1 VATNPLID
9 IRNGR
14 LAKAASLRALGL
26 NPYPSVS
33 RRSHY
38 AKTILDEFATLEGKT
53 ATVAGRMMSWR
64 KQGAL
69 AFAHIQD
76 QTGKLQL
83 FLRRNLVQPTDKD
96 TARLGYAE
104 TNLLDLGDIVEA
116 TGKVV
121 RTERGEISILVDEL
135 RLLTKAIRPLPDQWA
150 GLKDREQVLRKR
162 YLDTTLE
169 PAAFDRFG
177 TIAKMVAS
185 IRSFLNARGFLE
197 FTTPIITPQYGGGT
211 AKPFKTRVNA
221 LGSDMY
227 LAISHELYLKRL
239 IVAGYDKVY
248 TIGRYFRNEGI
259 DRSHH
264 PEFSMVE
271 TMTAYENY
279 EYNMNLVEEMFRHI
293 AVSVFGKTEFNVRGH
308 TIDFGKPWRRL
319 SMADAVKE
327 KTGVDFR
334 ECKTVEEANQ
344 RLAELKINEAQ
355 PSIGEAL
362 VKAFEVTME
371 QDLIQPT
378 RIHGHPIEIS
388 PLAKPLASDPRF
400 VERFEIFIAGM
411 ECGDNWS
418 EQNDPVNLLETWRKA
433 YRAEERDA
441 GKFHTL
447 DFDFIEALEYGM
459 PPTTGIGPGIERM
472 SMIFTGQE
480 NIDDVIFF
488 PMMRPTISPL
498 NASIYG
504 VEETSVAP
512 IEDLALSV
520 QDFEALCT
528 EGSLKPHASNLVVKP
543 HLRLWNSSAG
553 ARGGAATPAPARASG
568 HVEIEGFVPNSVL
581 RVAGYKIKSPET
593 LQVVDD
599 EKVKQVDLLEPSPV
613 QFLRKTFPQTHVT
626 VSPATILRG

>member
-185 IRSFLNARGFLE
+185 IRSFLNARGFL
-197 FTTPIITPQYGGGT
+197 
-211 AKPFKTRVNA
+211 
-221 LGSDMY
+221 
-227 LAISHELYLKRL
+227 
-239 IVAGYDKVY
+239 
-248 TIGRYFRNEGI
+248 
-259 DRSHH
+259 
-264 PEFSMVE
+264 
-271 TMTAYENY
+271 
-279 EYNMNLVEEMFRHI
+279 
-293 AVSVFGKTEFNVRGH
+293 
-308 TIDFGKPWRRL
+308 
-319 SMADAVKE
+319 
-327 KTGVDFR
+327 
-334 ECKTVEEANQ
+334 
-344 RLAELKINEAQ
+344 
-355 PSIGEAL
+355 
-362 VKAFEVTME
+362 
-371 QDLIQPT
+371 
-378 RIHGHPIEIS
+378 
-388 PLAKPLASDPRF
+388 
-400 VERFEIFIAGM
+400 
-411 ECGDNWS
+411 
-418 EQNDPVNLLETWRKA
+418 
-433 YRAEERDA
+433 
-441 GKFHTL
+441 
-447 DFDFIEALEYGM
+447 
-459 PPTTGIGPGIERM
+459 
-472 SMIFTGQE
+472 
-480 NIDDVIFF
+480 
-488 PMMRPTISPL
+488 
-498 NASIYG
+498 
-504 VEETSVAP
+504 
-512 IEDLALSV
+512 
-520 QDFEALCT
+520 
-528 EGSLKPHASNLVVKP
+528 
-543 HLRLWNSSAG
+543 
-553 ARGGAATPAPARASG
+553 
-568 HVEIEGFVPNSVL
+568 
-581 RVAGYKIKSPET
+581 
-593 LQVVDD
+593 
-599 EKVKQVDLLEPSPV
+599 
-613 QFLRKTFPQTHVT
+613 
-626 VSPATILRG
+626 